1 MGVELHDNRGLICGF
16 RLQLEGAS
24 VAIDIGS
31 ISPLEPPDRS
41 VWLHFNLN
49 DGRARNW
56 IGSCAWLPDDARERL
71 LSSDRNAH
79 LEASDN
85 AIAGVFT
92 DVFSDDP
99 ERFGFLS
106 VYVDQHCLISGRRHP
121 LSAVG
126 HLHND
131 LSAGLPINST
141 PVLFNR
147 LFSHLVATRAKAVAE
162 FAAAIDDAEDRVFA
176 GEYRDVRLGQHR
188 RGMARLRRQ
197 MIADRH
203 AFADFFTH
211 PPAWWPKSATKD
223 LRRIAGNLTSNVQDL
238 ELAADRARLVSEEI
252 NSRQVERTNRNLYFV
267 SMAAAVFLPMTVI
280 SGMFGMNVGGLPWV
294 EDANGFR
301 WVMGCMAAAVA
312 LAFALLAWRRML

>member
-16 RLQLEGAS
+16 RLQSEGAP
-24 VAIDIGS
+24 VAIAIGS
-31 ISPLEPPDRS
+31 LSPLEPPES
-41 VWLHFNLN
+41 PVWLHFNLN
-49 DGRARNW
+49 DGRARTW

-85 AIAGVFT
+85 AIAGVLT

-99 ERFGFLS
+99 ERLGFLS
-106 VYVDQHCLISGRRHP
+106 VYVDRNCFISGRRHP
-121 LSAVG
+121 LPAVG
-126 HLHND
+126 LLHD
-131 LSAGLPINST
+131 EMSAGLAVNST

-176 GEYRDVRLGQHR
+176 GEYHAVRLGQHR

-211 PPAWWPKSATKD
+211 PPAWWPKSATRD

-267 SMAAAVFLPMTVI
+267 SVAAAVFLPMTVI
-280 SGMFGMNVGGLPWV
+280 SGIFGMNVGGLPWLD
-294 EDANGFR
+294 DANGFR
-301 WVMGCMAAAVA
+301 WAMGCMAATVA
-312 LAFALLAWRRML
+312 LAFGVITWRRML